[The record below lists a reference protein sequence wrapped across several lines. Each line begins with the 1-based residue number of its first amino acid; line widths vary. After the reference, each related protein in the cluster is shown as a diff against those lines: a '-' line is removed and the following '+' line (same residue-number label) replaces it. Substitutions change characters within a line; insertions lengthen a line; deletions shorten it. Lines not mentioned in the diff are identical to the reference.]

1 MARSIGSNFLSQL
14 NSSQL
19 RTFYAVKMRFTSG
32 DLLLSTTYS
41 NIVIDSETY
50 IGSGNILNISQISE
64 TSDTKASGIQ
74 INLTGLDS
82 SILSAGLNDN
92 VAGMIVELYFGVLT
106 TTANADAVVDTPYKI
121 FEGFIDTMVLDEQGM
136 SSSLKFTVENKMII
150 LEKPSDRRYTDED
163 QKELFPNDRGLEF
176 VASLQNKSIAWGGG
190 SKWLI

>member
-190 SKWLI
+190 SK

>member
-121 FEGFIDTMVLDEQGM
+121 FEGFIDTMVLDEQGI

-190 SKWLI
+190 SK

>member
-1 MARSIGSNFLSQL
+1 M
-14 NSSQL
+14 
-19 RTFYAVKMRFTSG
+19 
-32 DLLLSTTYS
+32 STTYS

-176 VASLQNKSIAWGGG
+176 VASLQNKQIAWGGG
-190 SKWLI
+190 SK